1 MGWVQAILG
10 IIKAVPALER
20 LFEAVAEA
28 PRPRSG
34 LKRSWILST
43 TRSLSIMLLIGNGCS
58 TPRMENVQKLT
69 NHPQFPKAAQTAPE
83 FTKAALETVA
93 ELEYQIERRK

>member
-1 MGWVQAILG
+1 MHTV
-10 IIKAVPALER
+10 K
-20 LFEAVAEA
+20 

-43 TRSLSIMLLIGNGCS
+43 TRSLSIMLLIGSGCS
-58 TPRMENVQKLT
+58 IPRMENVQKLT

>member
-1 MGWVQAILG
+1 
-10 IIKAVPALER
+10 
-20 LFEAVAEA
+20 
-28 PRPRSG
+28 
-34 LKRSWILST
+34 
-43 TRSLSIMLLIGNGCS
+43 MLLIGSGCS
-58 TPRMENVQKLT
+58 TPRMENLQKLT